1 MQGLKY
7 YIIKELAEEFIFFEV
22 KRMNTFNEMVAKI
35 AARVRSSNIIEI
47 EDIPNI
53 DLYMDQVTTFM
64 DKCLAQYKRYDD
76 DKILTKTMINNYT
89 KAKIF
94 PAPVKK
100 KYSRTHLM
108 LLIMIYHLKSIL
120 SIKDI
125 GILFQS
131 ALSEPNKLKQEKM
144 IETIYSGFISLQK
157 QTMNYLADAAEG
169 KPDESFYGKESI
181 LMYKD
186 DEMKRIMMTLALAIR
201 ANTEKQLAEKVL
213 DLYL

>member
-1 MQGLKY
+1 
-7 YIIKELAEEFIFFEV
+7 
-22 KRMNTFNEMVAKI
+22 MNTFNEMVEKI
-35 AARVRSSNIIEI
+35 AAQVRSSNINEI
-47 EDIPNI
+47 EEIPNI

-76 DKILTKTMINNYT
+76 DKVLTKTMINNYT

-131 ALSEPNKLKQEKM
+131 ALSEQNKLKQERM
-144 IETIYSGFISLQK
+144 IESIYSGFVSLQK
-157 QTMNYLADAAEG
+157 QTIIYLAGAAEG
-169 KPDESFYGKESI
+169 RPDESFYGKEAI
-181 LMYKD
+181 LTYDD
-186 DEMKRIMMTLALAIR
+186 DETKRIMMTLALAIR

>member
-1 MQGLKY
+1 
-7 YIIKELAEEFIFFEV
+7 
-22 KRMNTFNEMVAKI
+22 MNTFNEMVEKI
-35 AARVRSSNIIEI
+35 TAQVRSSNIIEV

-76 DKILTKTMINNYT
+76 DKVLTKTMINNYT

-108 LLIMIYHLKSIL
+108 LLIMIYHLKSVL

-131 ALSEPNKLKQEKM
+131 ALSETNKMKQEKM
-144 IETIYSGFISLQK
+144 IESIYSGFVSLQK
-157 QTMNYLADAAEG
+157 QTITYLTDAAEG

-181 LMYKD
+181 LKYSD
-186 DEMKRIMMTLALAIR
+186 DEMKRIMMILALAIR

>member
-1 MQGLKY
+1 
-7 YIIKELAEEFIFFEV
+7 
-22 KRMNTFNEMVAKI
+22 MNTFNEMVEKI
-35 AARVRSSNIIEI
+35 AAQVRSSNIIEI

-76 DKILTKTMINNYT
+76 DKVLIKTMINNYT

-108 LLIMIYHLKSIL
+108 LLIMIYHLKSVL

-131 ALSEPNKLKQEKM
+131 ALTEPNKLKQERM
-144 IETIYSGFISLQK
+144 IESIYKGFVSLQK
-157 QTMNYLADAAEG
+157 QTIIYLAGAAEG
-169 KPDESFYGKESI
+169 QPDESFYGKESI
-181 LMYKD
+181 LMYDD
-186 DEMKRIMMTLALAIR
+186 DETKRIMMTLALAIR

>member
-1 MQGLKY
+1 
-7 YIIKELAEEFIFFEV
+7 
-22 KRMNTFNEMVAKI
+22 MNTFNEMVEKI
-35 AARVRSSNIIEI
+35 AAQVRSSNIIEV

-76 DKILTKTMINNYT
+76 DKVLTKTMINNYT

-108 LLIMIYHLKSIL
+108 LLIMIYHLKSVL

-131 ALSEPNKLKQEKM
+131 ALSETNKMKQEKM
-144 IETIYSGFISLQK
+144 IESIYSGFVSLQK
-157 QTMNYLADAAEG
+157 QTITYLTDAAEG

-181 LMYKD
+181 LKYSD
-186 DEMKRIMMTLALAIR
+186 DEMKRIMMILALAIR

>member
-1 MQGLKY
+1 
-7 YIIKELAEEFIFFEV
+7 
-22 KRMNTFNEMVAKI
+22 MNTFNEMVAKI
-35 AARVRSSNIIEI
+35 AAQVRSSNIIEV

-108 LLIMIYHLKSIL
+108 LLIMIYHLKSVL

-125 GILFQS
+125 GVLFQS
-131 ALSEPNKLKQEKM
+131 ALTEPNKLKQERM
-144 IETIYSGFISLQK
+144 IESIYKGFVSLQK
-157 QTMNYLADAAEG
+157 QTIIYLAGAAEG
-169 KPDESFYGKESI
+169 QPDESFYGKESI
-181 LMYKD
+181 LLYDD
-186 DEMKRIMMTLALAIR
+186 DETKRIMRTLALAIR

>member
-1 MQGLKY
+1 
-7 YIIKELAEEFIFFEV
+7 
-22 KRMNTFNEMVAKI
+22 MNTFNEMVEKI
-35 AARVRSSNIIEI
+35 AAQVRSSNIIEV

-76 DKILTKTMINNYT
+76 DKVLTKTMINNYT

-108 LLIMIYHLKSIL
+108 LLIMIYHLKSVL

-131 ALSEPNKLKQEKM
+131 ALSETNKMKQEKM
-144 IETIYSGFISLQK
+144 IESIYKGFVSLQK
-157 QTMNYLADAAEG
+157 QTITYLTDAAEG

-181 LMYKD
+181 LKYSD
-186 DEMKRIMMTLALAIR
+186 DEMKRIMMILALAIR

>member
-1 MQGLKY
+1 
-7 YIIKELAEEFIFFEV
+7 
-22 KRMNTFNEMVAKI
+22 MNTFNEMVAKI
-35 AARVRSSNIIEI
+35 AAQVRSSNIIEV

-108 LLIMIYHLKSIL
+108 LLIMIYHLKSVL

-125 GILFQS
+125 GVLFQS
-131 ALSEPNKLKQEKM
+131 ALTEPNKLKQERM
-144 IETIYSGFISLQK
+144 IESIYKGFVSLQK
-157 QTMNYLADAAEG
+157 QTIIYLAGAAEG
-169 KPDESFYGKESI
+169 QPDESFYGKESI
-181 LMYKD
+181 LLYDD
-186 DEMKRIMMTLALAIR
+186 DETKRIMMTLALAIR

>member
-1 MQGLKY
+1 
-7 YIIKELAEEFIFFEV
+7 
-22 KRMNTFNEMVAKI
+22 MNTFNEMVAKI
-35 AARVRSSNIIEI
+35 AAQVRSSNIIEI

-64 DKCLAQYKRYDD
+64 DKCLAQYKRYDE
-76 DKILTKTMINNYT
+76 DKVLTKTMINNYT

-108 LLIMIYHLKSIL
+108 LLIMIYHLKSVL

-131 ALSEPNKLKQEKM
+131 ALSEPNKMKQEKM
-144 IETIYSGFISLQK
+144 IESIYSGFVSLQK
-157 QTMNYLADAAEG
+157 QTITYLAGAAEG
-169 KPDESFYGKESI
+169 KPDESFYGKES
-181 LMYKD
+181 
-186 DEMKRIMMTLALAIR
+186 
-201 ANTEKQLAEKVL
+201 
-213 DLYL
+213 

>member
-1 MQGLKY
+1 
-7 YIIKELAEEFIFFEV
+7 
-22 KRMNTFNEMVAKI
+22 MNTFNEMVSKF
-35 AARVRSSNIIEI
+35 AAQIRSSDIIEI

-64 DKCLAQYKRYDD
+64 DKGLAQYKRNEQ

-125 GILFQS
+125 GILFHS
-131 ALSEPNKLKQEKM
+131 ALSESDKDIQEKQ
-144 IETIYSGFISLQK
+144 IETIYSGFVALQHSTK
-157 QTMNYLADAAEG
+157 KYLSDSAEG
-169 KPDESFYGKESI
+169 KPDESFYGKENI
-181 LMYKD
+181 VDFQD
-186 DEMKRIMMTLALAIR
+186 DEMKRIMVTLALVIR
-201 ANTEKQLAEKVL
+201 ANEEKRLAEQAL
-213 DLYL
+213 DSYF

>member
-1 MQGLKY
+1 
-7 YIIKELAEEFIFFEV
+7 
-22 KRMNTFNEMVAKI
+22 MNTFNEMVENI
-35 AARVRSSNIIEI
+35 AAQVRSSNIIEI

-76 DKILTKTMINNYT
+76 DKVLTKTMINNYT

-131 ALSEPNKLKQEKM
+131 ALSEQNKLKHERM
-144 IETIYSGFISLQK
+144 IESIYSGFVSLQK
-157 QTMNYLADAAEG
+157 QTIIYLAGAAEG
-169 KPDESFYGKESI
+169 RPDESFYGKEAI
-181 LMYKD
+181 LTYDD
-186 DEMKRIMMTLALAIR
+186 DETKRIMMTLALAIR

>member
-1 MQGLKY
+1 
-7 YIIKELAEEFIFFEV
+7 
-22 KRMNTFNEMVAKI
+22 MNTFNEMVEKI
-35 AARVRSSNIIEI
+35 AAQVRSSNIIEI

-76 DKILTKTMINNYT
+76 DKVLTKTMINNYT

-131 ALSEPNKLKQEKM
+131 ALSEQNKLKQERM
-144 IETIYSGFISLQK
+144 IESIYSGFVSLQK
-157 QTMNYLADAAEG
+157 QTITYLAGAAEG
-169 KPDESFYGKESI
+169 KPDESFYGKEAI
-181 LMYKD
+181 LTYGD
-186 DEMKRIMMTLALAIR
+186 DETKRIMMTLALAIR

>member
-1 MQGLKY
+1 
-7 YIIKELAEEFIFFEV
+7 
-22 KRMNTFNEMVAKI
+22 MNTFNEMVEKI
-35 AARVRSSNIIEI
+35 AAQVRSSNIIEV

-76 DKILTKTMINNYT
+76 DKVLTKTMINNYT

-108 LLIMIYHLKSIL
+108 LLIMIYHLKSVL

-131 ALSEPNKLKQEKM
+131 ALSETNKMKQEKM
-144 IETIYSGFISLQK
+144 IESIYKGFVSLQK
-157 QTMNYLADAAEG
+157 QTITYLTDAAE
-169 KPDESFYGKESI
+169 
-181 LMYKD
+181 
-186 DEMKRIMMTLALAIR
+186 
-201 ANTEKQLAEKVL
+201 
-213 DLYL
+213 

>member
-1 MQGLKY
+1 
-7 YIIKELAEEFIFFEV
+7 
-22 KRMNTFNEMVAKI
+22 MNTFNEMVEKI
-35 AARVRSSNIIEI
+35 AAQVRSSNIIEV

-76 DKILTKTMINNYT
+76 DKVLTKTMINNYT

-108 LLIMIYHLKSIL
+108 LLIMIYHLKSVL

-131 ALSEPNKLKQEKM
+131 ALSETNK
-144 IETIYSGFISLQK
+144 
-157 QTMNYLADAAEG
+157 
-169 KPDESFYGKESI
+169 
-181 LMYKD
+181 
-186 DEMKRIMMTLALAIR
+186 MK
-201 ANTEKQLAEKVL
+201 KK
-213 DLYL
+213 

>member
-1 MQGLKY
+1 
-7 YIIKELAEEFIFFEV
+7 
-22 KRMNTFNEMVAKI
+22 MNAFNEMVTKI
-35 AARVRSSNIIEI
+35 AAQIRSSNIIEV

-76 DKILTKTMINNYT
+76 DKVLTKTMINNYT

-108 LLIMIYHLKSIL
+108 LLIMIYHLKSVL

-125 GILFQS
+125 GILFQN
-131 ALSEPNKLKQEKM
+131 ALSETNKMKQERM
-144 IETIYSGFISLQK
+144 IESIYRGFVSLQK
-157 QTMNYLADAAEG
+157 QTITYLVGATEG
-169 KPDESFYGKESI
+169 KADESFYGKETI
-181 LMYKD
+181 MMYDD

>member
-1 MQGLKY
+1 
-7 YIIKELAEEFIFFEV
+7 
-22 KRMNTFNEMVAKI
+22 MNTFNEMVAKI
-35 AARVRSSNIIEI
+35 AAQVRSSNIIEV

-108 LLIMIYHLKSIL
+108 LLIMIYHLKSVL

-125 GILFQS
+125 GVLFQS
-131 ALSEPNKLKQEKM
+131 ALTEPNKLKQERM
-144 IETIYSGFISLQK
+144 IESIYKGFVSLQK
-157 QTMNYLADAAEG
+157 QTIIYLAGAAEG

-181 LMYKD
+181 LMYDD
-186 DEMKRIMMTLALAIR
+186 DETKRIMMALALALR

>member
-1 MQGLKY
+1 
-7 YIIKELAEEFIFFEV
+7 
-22 KRMNTFNEMVAKI
+22 MNTFNEMVQKI
-35 AARVRSSNIIEI
+35 AAQVRSSNIIEV

-76 DKILTKTMINNYT
+76 DKVLTKTMINNYT

-108 LLIMIYHLKSIL
+108 LLIMIYHLKSVL

-131 ALSEPNKLKQEKM
+131 ALKETNKVKQERM
-144 IETIYSGFISLQK
+144 IESIYRGFVSLQK
-157 QTMNYLADAAEG
+157 QTLTYLAGAADG

-181 LMYKD
+181 LKYSD
-186 DEMKRIMMTLALAIR
+186 DEEKRIMMTLALAIR

>member
-1 MQGLKY
+1 
-7 YIIKELAEEFIFFEV
+7 
-22 KRMNTFNEMVAKI
+22 MNTFNEMVAKI
-35 AARVRSSNIIEI
+35 AAQVRSSNIIEV

-108 LLIMIYHLKSIL
+108 LLIMIYHLKSVL

-125 GILFQS
+125 GVLFQS
-131 ALSEPNKLKQEKM
+131 ALTEPNKLKQERM
-144 IETIYSGFISLQK
+144 IESIYKGFVSLQK
-157 QTMNYLADAAEG
+157 QTIIYLAGAAEG
-169 KPDESFYGKESI
+169 QPDESFYQI
-181 LMYKD
+181 H
-186 DEMKRIMMTLALAIR
+186 RF
-201 ANTEKQLAEKVL
+201 
-213 DLYL
+213 

>member
-1 MQGLKY
+1 
-7 YIIKELAEEFIFFEV
+7 
-22 KRMNTFNEMVAKI
+22 MNTFNEMVAKI
-35 AARVRSSNIIEI
+35 AAQVRSSNIIEI

-64 DKCLAQYKRYDD
+64 DKCLAQYKRYDE
-76 DKILTKTMINNYT
+76 DKVLTKTMINNYT

-108 LLIMIYHLKSIL
+108 LLIMIYHLKSVL

-131 ALSEPNKLKQEKM
+131 ALSEPNKLKQERM
-144 IETIYSGFISLQK
+144 IESIYRGFVFLQK
-157 QTMNYLADAAEG
+157 QTITYLAGAAEG

-181 LMYKD
+181 MMYDD
-186 DEMKRIMMTLALAIR
+186 DETKRIMMTLALAIR

>member
-1 MQGLKY
+1 
-7 YIIKELAEEFIFFEV
+7 
-22 KRMNTFNEMVAKI
+22 MNTFNEMVEKI
-35 AARVRSSNIIEI
+35 AAQVRSSNIIEI

-76 DKILTKTMINNYT
+76 DKVLTKTMINNYT

-108 LLIMIYHLKSIL
+108 LLIMIYHLKSVL

-131 ALSEPNKLKQEKM
+131 ALTEPNKLKQERM
-144 IETIYSGFISLQK
+144 IESIYKGFVSLQK
-157 QTMNYLADAAEG
+157 QTIIYLAGAAEG
-169 KPDESFYGKESI
+169 QPDESFYGKESI
-181 LMYKD
+181 LMYDD
-186 DEMKRIMMTLALAIR
+186 DETKRIMMTLALAIR

>member
-1 MQGLKY
+1 
-7 YIIKELAEEFIFFEV
+7 
-22 KRMNTFNEMVAKI
+22 MNLFNEMVEKI
-35 AARVRSSNIIEI
+35 AAQVRSSNIIEI

-64 DKCLAQYKRYDD
+64 DKCLAQYKRHDD
-76 DKILTKTMINNYT
+76 DKVLTKTMINNYT

-125 GILFQS
+125 GVLFQS
-131 ALSEPNKLKQEKM
+131 ALSEPNKAKQEKM
-144 IETIYSGFISLQK
+144 IETIYEGFLSLQK
-157 QTMNYLADAAEG
+157 QTISYLIGAAEG
-169 KPDESFYGKESI
+169 RPDESFYGKESI
-181 LMYKD
+181 LQYKD
-186 DEMKRIMMTLALAIR
+186 DDTKRIMMALALALR

>member
-1 MQGLKY
+1 
-7 YIIKELAEEFIFFEV
+7 
-22 KRMNTFNEMVAKI
+22 MNTFNEMVEKI
-35 AARVRSSNIIEI
+35 AARVRSSNIIEV

-64 DKCLAQYKRYDD
+64 DKCLAQYKRYED
-76 DKILTKTMINNYT
+76 DKVLTKTMINNYT

-108 LLIMIYHLKSIL
+108 LLIMIYHLKSVL

-131 ALSEPNKLKQEKM
+131 ALSETNKMKQEKM
-144 IETIYSGFISLQK
+144 IESIYRGFVSLQK
-157 QTMNYLADAAEG
+157 QTITYLTDAAEG

-181 LMYKD
+181 LKYSD
-186 DEMKRIMMTLALAIR
+186 DEMKRIMMILALAIR

>member
-1 MQGLKY
+1 
-7 YIIKELAEEFIFFEV
+7 
-22 KRMNTFNEMVAKI
+22 MNTFHEMVSKF
-35 AARVRSSNIIEI
+35 AAQVRSSDIIEI

-64 DKCLAQYKRYDD
+64 DKGLAQYKRNEQ

-125 GILFQS
+125 GILFHS
-131 ALSEPNKLKQEKM
+131 ALSESDKDMQEKR
-144 IETIYSGFISLQK
+144 IETIYSGFVALQHSTK
-157 QTMNYLADAAEG
+157 KYLSDSAEG
-169 KPDESFYGKESI
+169 KPDESFYGKENI
-181 LMYKD
+181 VDFQD
-186 DEMKRIMMTLALAIR
+186 DEMKRIMVTLALVIR
-201 ANTEKQLAEKVL
+201 ANEEKRLAEQAL
-213 DLYL
+213 DSYF

>member
-1 MQGLKY
+1 
-7 YIIKELAEEFIFFEV
+7 
-22 KRMNTFNEMVAKI
+22 MNTFNEMVEKI
-35 AARVRSSNIIEI
+35 AAQVRSSNIIEV

-64 DKCLAQYKRYDD
+64 DKCLVQYKRYDD
-76 DKILTKTMINNYT
+76 DKVLTKTMINNYT

-94 PAPVKK
+94 PAPIKK

-125 GILFQS
+125 GVLFQS
-131 ALSEPNKLKQEKM
+131 ALSEPNKMKQERM
-144 IETIYSGFISLQK
+144 IESIYKGFVSLQK
-157 QTMNYLADAAEG
+157 QTLTYLVGAAEG
-169 KPDESFYGKESI
+169 KPDASFYGKELI
-181 LMYKD
+181 LMYDD
-186 DEMKRIMMTLALAIR
+186 DETKRIMMTLALAIR
-201 ANTEKQLAEKVL
+201 ANMEKQLAEKVL

>member
-1 MQGLKY
+1 
-7 YIIKELAEEFIFFEV
+7 
-22 KRMNTFNEMVAKI
+22 MNTFNEMVEKI
-35 AARVRSSNIIEI
+35 AAQVRSSNIIEI

-108 LLIMIYHLKSIL
+108 LLIMIYHLKSVL

-131 ALSEPNKLKQEKM
+131 ALTEPNKLKQERM
-144 IETIYSGFISLQK
+144 IESIYKGFVSLQK
-157 QTMNYLADAAEG
+157 QTIIYLAGAAEG
-169 KPDESFYGKESI
+169 QPDESFYGKESI
-181 LMYKD
+181 MMYDD
-186 DEMKRIMMTLALAIR
+186 DETKRIMMTLALAIR

>member
-1 MQGLKY
+1 
-7 YIIKELAEEFIFFEV
+7 
-22 KRMNTFNEMVAKI
+22 MNTFKEMVAKI
-35 AARVRSSNIIEI
+35 AAQVRSSNIIEI
-47 EDIPNI
+47 EDFPNI
-53 DLYMDQVTTFM
+53 DLYMVQVTTFM
-64 DKCLAQYKRYDD
+64 DKCLAQYKRYDE
-76 DKILTKTMINNYT
+76 DKVLTKKMINNYT

-108 LLIMIYHLKSIL
+108 LLIMIYHLKSVL

-131 ALSEPNKLKQEKM
+131 ALSEPNKMKQERM
-144 IETIYSGFISLQK
+144 IESIYSGFVSLQK
-157 QTMNYLADAAEG
+157 QTITYLAGAAEG

-181 LMYKD
+181 LMYDD
-186 DEMKRIMMTLALAIR
+186 DETKRIMMTLALAIR

>member
-1 MQGLKY
+1 
-7 YIIKELAEEFIFFEV
+7 
-22 KRMNTFNEMVAKI
+22 MNTFNEMVQKI
-35 AARVRSSNIIEI
+35 AAQVRSSNIIEV

-76 DKILTKTMINNYT
+76 DKVLTKTMINNYT

-108 LLIMIYHLKSIL
+108 LLIMIYHLKSVL

-131 ALSEPNKLKQEKM
+131 ALKETNKAKQERM
-144 IETIYSGFISLQK
+144 IESIYRGFISLQK
-157 QTMNYLADAAEG
+157 QTITYLAGAAEG

-181 LMYKD
+181 LKYSD
-186 DEMKRIMMTLALAIR
+186 DEEKRIMMTLALAIR